1 MMKRCI
7 EILMIVVVVM
17 MIPACAMTAPTSD
30 FRMDFLT
37 AVQSDCAIDKVA
49 VNKDKIQIKCQL
61 IPQEDF

>member
-1 MMKRCI
+1 
-7 EILMIVVVVM
+7 MIVVVVM

-49 VNKDKIQIKCQL
+49 VNKDKIQIKCQP